1 MLRLTQKRPKNVS
14 KFDLYLSDSCL
25 VEKVEEGRL
34 LNGFLPRLPNECL
47 KGKTAAKW
55 SVCVLREHD
64 GTALLYGFDT
74 EMTPCCNDKEGLC
87 DTESNSNRTRLPDD
101 KSQIFR
107 LYAFGP
113 SGLMDYG
120 SATLRCKI

>member
-25 VEKVEEGRL
+25 VEKVEENRL

-47 KGKTAAKW
+47 KGNTAAKW

-74 EMTPCCNDKEGLC
+74 ETTPCCNDKEGLC
-87 DTESNSNRTRLPDD
+87 DTESNSNRKRLPDD
-101 KSQIFR
+101 ESQIFR

-113 SGLMDYG
+113 SGLKDY
-120 SATLRCKI
+120 SSVTMRCKI